1 MQKKLLGSICLVL
14 GIVIFVTTGTT
25 FAYLV
30 ASATSSEDAISGEIA
45 DFKVNLTLTEVYKST
60 NMVPLKDNLVKTA
73 ITNSSKCRDK
83 DNYEVCSLYKLKL
96 TNTGQAFAL
105 NGYLKTSSTTYTT
118 GNLKYQIYDT
128 SYNAITDVMTPSL
141 TTDEKV
147 YFSKN
152 NTNVNT
158 SINTS
163 NIEYYL
169 VMWISDTNSI
179 QTSDH
184 SKTYSGA
191 VGFETTSGDRIEA
204 DI

>member
-14 GIVIFVTTGTT
+14 GIVIFVTTGAT

-30 ASATSSEDAISGEIA
+30 ASSTSDEITGEIA
-45 DFKVNLTLTEVYKST
+45 DFKVNLILTEVYKST
-60 NMVPLKDNLVKTA
+60 NMVPLKDKLVKTA

-96 TNTGQAFAL
+96 TNTGQTFAL

-128 SYNAITDVMTPSL
+128 SYTAITDVMTPSL
-141 TTDEKV
+141 TIDEKV
-147 YFSKN
+147 YFLKN
-152 NTNVNT
+152 NTNVTTN
-158 SINTS
+158 INTS

>member
-1 MQKKLLGSICLVL
+1 MQKKLLGSICLVF
-14 GIVIFVTTGTT
+14 GIIIIVTTGTT
-25 FAYLV
+25 YAYFQ
-30 ASATSSEDAISGEIA
+30 TSVTSGNDITGEVTE
-45 DFKVNLTLTEVYKST
+45 FKVNLNITEVYKST

-96 TNTGQAFAL
+96 TNTGQTFAL

-128 SYNAITDVMTPSL
+128 SYTAITDVMTPSL
-141 TTDEKV
+141 TIDEKV

-152 NTNVNT
+152 NTNVTTN
-158 SINTS
+158 INTS